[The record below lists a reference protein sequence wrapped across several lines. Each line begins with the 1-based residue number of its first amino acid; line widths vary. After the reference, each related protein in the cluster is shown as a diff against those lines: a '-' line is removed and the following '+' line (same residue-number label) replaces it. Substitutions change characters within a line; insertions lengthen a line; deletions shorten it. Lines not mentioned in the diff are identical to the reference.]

1 MLRQMWISTLEFCS
15 SKRGNGPAAVQLEY
29 LTACVRR
36 TPLFSI
42 WCTLVRLSRNIT
54 SLHQSQSCWRL
65 FFPRFSTACLDYLF
79 NKGRQP
85 TKASPAVR
93 AAVRMTPVWAA
104 WSWARLLRASWAMW
118 LLWCLIT
125 QVSSAVFAGGA
136 LWALGYCL
144 HDTGSYLRYAR
155 KIFISISNSAG
166 TSQKEL
172 GIQEIQN
179 TNLISIYLKV

>member
-1 MLRQMWISTLEFCS
+1 MLRQMCISTLEFCS
-15 SKRGNGPAAVQLEY
+15 SKWGNGPAAVQLEY
-29 LTACVRR
+29 LTACVWR
-36 TPLFSI
+36 TPLFSL

-85 TKASPAVR
+85 TKASPAVK

-104 WSWARLLRASWAMW
+104 WSWARLLRASWARVASLVSNNTSQLTCVCRGSTLGTW
-118 LLWCLIT
+118 LLPSWHRQLLEI
-125 QVSSAVFAGGA
+125 
-136 LWALGYCL
+136 
-144 HDTGSYLRYAR
+144 R
-155 KIFISISNSAG
+155 KIFICISNSAG

-179 TNLISIYLKV
+179 TNLISVYLKV